1 METTKSKKMIKQIA
15 IAATALIFFTIVL
28 PLTLYLYFASTLP
41 PLNSLQEYNPNIIT
55 KVYSN
60 DGQIIGEFYIERRI
74 VVPFQKIPPRL
85 IKAFLAAEDA
95 MFYEHK
101 GIDYW
106 SILRAFYRNIEAGKI
121 VQGGSTITQQ
131 VAKSFFLTPE
141 RSLSRK
147 IKEALLAN
155 RIEKNLSKDDIL
167 YLYLNQIYL
176 GNGAYGVQAASE
188 IYFGKDVGNINLAEA
203 ALLAG
208 LPKAPSKY
216 SPYHY
221 PDIARQR
228 QEYVL
233 RRMLEEGFIARE
245 DEEKA
250 LRYSIKLKPKEI
262 RSLWVGPYFTE
273 HVRRYIDEKY
283 GEDLLYRG
291 GLQIYTTLDVE
302 KQKAANE
309 AVAFGLME
317 YEKRRGF
324 RGSADRLTE
333 QEDIDEFIAKSDAE
347 LNGEQL
353 KTEKVYD
360 GLVTGVDIREQYFTV
375 AIGKY
380 MAQLTF
386 EDSAWAKLYNPTDNP
401 DGGKYQE
408 LTQTIK
414 KGDII
419 KVAVKSIP
427 EDNKE
432 PIQVTLEQEPIVN
445 ASLIAIEPGTG
456 YVKAMVGGADFA
468 KTQFNRAVQ
477 AKRQPGSAFK
487 PIIYAAALDK
497 GYTPASVI
505 VDSPIIFEEAL
516 KGAENKGNN
525 PDTGTDWKPRNF
537 DEKFHG
543 PTTFREALTYS
554 RNVVTIK
561 ILKDIGVNYA
571 VEYARKL
578 GVQSQ
583 LNNDLS
589 LALGSS
595 SISLLELTNAY
606 AVFANMGTRIEPV
619 FITKIT
625 DKAGNIL
632 EETSTTIETVLTPQ
646 TAYIMTNLLAGVIQD
661 GTGQRAKALG
671 RPAAGKTGTTNDLND
686 AWFIGFTPNLIAG
699 SWMGYDDE
707 RPLGHMETGAR
718 AALPIWLKFMQK
730 ALEGTYVKDFQ
741 VPEGVVFTRIDHA
754 TGMPATP
761 ATEKAIF
768 EAFKEGTAPIEDVN
782 LPSVERT
789 AAPEKFFE
797 MDTGTGNMATEEK
810 QPADDSAHE
819 EMD

>member
-15 IAATALIFFTIVL
+15 IAATALIFFTVVL

-324 RGSADRLTE
+324 RGTADQLTE

-353 KTEKVYD
+353 KPEKVYE

-386 EDSAWAKLYNPTDNP
+386 EDAAWAKLYNPTDNP
-401 DGGKYQE
+401 DEGKHQE
-408 LTQTIK
+408 LTQIIK

-432 PIQVTLEQEPIVN
+432 PIQVTLEQEPLVN

-468 KTQFNRAVQ
+468 KSQFNRAVQ

-516 KGAENKGNN
+516 KGAEKKGNN

-543 PTTFREALTYS
+543 PTTFRQALTYS

-741 VPEGVVFTRIDHA
+741 IPEGVMFTRIDRA

>member
-1 METTKSKKMIKQIA
+1 MKKNKARNKFKRLTIIIA
-15 IAATALIFFTIVL
+15 VSVFVIVVL
-28 PLTLYLYFASTLP
+28 PLGIYLYFANTLP
-41 PLNSLQEYNPNIIT
+41 ELNSLHEYNPNIIT
-55 KVYSN
+55 KVYSS
-60 DGQIIGEFYIERRI
+60 DSQIIGEFYIERRI
-74 VVPFQKIPPRL
+74 VVPVSKIPLRL
-85 IKAFLAAEDA
+85 VKAFLAAEDA
-95 MFYEHK
+95 QFYQHK

-106 SILRAFYRNIEAGKI
+106 SILRAFYRNISAGKI

-131 VAKSFFLTPE
+131 VARSFFLTPE
-141 RSLSRK
+141 RSMRRK
-147 IKEALLAN
+147 ITEALLAY
-155 RIEKNLSKDDIL
+155 RIEKNLSKDEIL
-167 YLYLNQIYL
+167 HLYLNQIYL
-176 GNGAYGVQAASE
+176 GNGAYGVQAAAE
-188 IYFGKDVGNINLAEA
+188 TYFGKDVENLNLAEA

-221 PDIARQR
+221 PEIAKQR

-233 RRMLEEGFIARE
+233 RRMLEEGHISRE
-245 DEEKA
+245 DTEKA
-250 LRYSIKLKPKEI
+250 LRYVFKLKPKEI

-273 HVRRYIDEKY
+273 HIRRYIDEKY

-291 GLQIYTTLDVE
+291 GLQVYTTMDVE
-302 KQKAANE
+302 LQQAANE

-386 EDSAWAKLYNPTDNP
+386 EDSAWAKLYNPADNP

-419 KVAVKSIP
+419 RVTVKSIP

-445 ASLIAIEPGTG
+445 ASFIAIEPGTG

-505 VDSPIIFEEAL
+505 VDSPIIFEEVL
-516 KGAENKGNN
+516 KSAEKKGNN

-543 PTTFREALTYS
+543 PTTFRQALTYS

-578 GVQSQ
+578 GVQS
-583 LNNDLS
+583 
-589 LALGSS
+589 
-595 SISLLELTNAY
+595 
-606 AVFANMGTRIEPV
+606 
-619 FITKIT
+619 
-625 DKAGNIL
+625 
-632 EETSTTIETVLTPQ
+632 
-646 TAYIMTNLLAGVIQD
+646 
-661 GTGQRAKALG
+661 
-671 RPAAGKTGTTNDLND
+671 
-686 AWFIGFTPNLIAG
+686 
-699 SWMGYDDE
+699 
-707 RPLGHMETGAR
+707 H
-718 AALPIWLKFMQK
+718 
-730 ALEGTYVKDFQ
+730 
-741 VPEGVVFTRIDHA
+741 
-754 TGMPATP
+754 
-761 ATEKAIF
+761 
-768 EAFKEGTAPIEDVN
+768 
-782 LPSVERT
+782 
-789 AAPEKFFE
+789 
-797 MDTGTGNMATEEK
+797 
-810 QPADDSAHE
+810 
-819 EMD
+819 

>member
-1 METTKSKKMIKQIA
+1 
-15 IAATALIFFTIVL
+15 
-28 PLTLYLYFASTLP
+28 
-41 PLNSLQEYNPNIIT
+41 
-55 KVYSN
+55 
-60 DGQIIGEFYIERRI
+60 
-74 VVPFQKIPPRL
+74 
-85 IKAFLAAEDA
+85 
-95 MFYEHK
+95 
-101 GIDYW
+101 
-106 SILRAFYRNIEAGKI
+106 
-121 VQGGSTITQQ
+121 
-131 VAKSFFLTPE
+131 
-141 RSLSRK
+141 
-147 IKEALLAN
+147 
-155 RIEKNLSKDDIL
+155 
-167 YLYLNQIYL
+167 
-176 GNGAYGVQAASE
+176 
-188 IYFGKDVGNINLAEA
+188 
-203 ALLAG
+203 
-208 LPKAPSKY
+208 
-216 SPYHY
+216 
-221 PDIARQR
+221 
-228 QEYVL
+228 
-233 RRMLEEGFIARE
+233 
-245 DEEKA
+245 
-250 LRYSIKLKPKEI
+250 
-262 RSLWVGPYFTE
+262 
-273 HVRRYIDEKY
+273 
-283 GEDLLYRG
+283 
-291 GLQIYTTLDVE
+291 
-302 KQKAANE
+302 
-309 AVAFGLME
+309 
-317 YEKRRGF
+317 
-324 RGSADRLTE
+324 
-333 QEDIDEFIAKSDAE
+333 
-347 LNGEQL
+347 
-353 KTEKVYD
+353 
-360 GLVTGVDIREQYFTV
+360 
-375 AIGKY
+375 
-380 MAQLTF
+380 
-386 EDSAWAKLYNPTDNP
+386 
-401 DGGKYQE
+401 
-408 LTQTIK
+408 
-414 KGDII
+414 
-419 KVAVKSIP
+419 
-427 EDNKE
+427 
-432 PIQVTLEQEPIVN
+432 
-445 ASLIAIEPGTG
+445 
-456 YVKAMVGGADFA
+456 MVGGADFA

-583 LNNDLS
+583 LNSDLS

-595 SISLLELTNAY
+595 SIALLELTNAY
-606 AVFANMGTRIEPV
+606 AVFANMGARIEPV
-619 FITKIT
+619 FITRIT

-632 EETSTTIETVLTPQ
+632 EETSTTIETVLTSQ

-741 VPEGVVFTRIDHA
+741 VPEGVVFTRIDRA

-768 EAFKEGTAPIEDVN
+768 EAFKEGTAPIEDAN

-789 AAPEKFFE
+789 SAPEKFFE
-797 MDTGTGNMATEEK
+797 MDTGTGNIATEEK

>member
-1 METTKSKKMIKQIA
+1 
-15 IAATALIFFTIVL
+15 
-28 PLTLYLYFASTLP
+28 
-41 PLNSLQEYNPNIIT
+41 
-55 KVYSN
+55 
-60 DGQIIGEFYIERRI
+60 
-74 VVPFQKIPPRL
+74 
-85 IKAFLAAEDA
+85 
-95 MFYEHK
+95 
-101 GIDYW
+101 
-106 SILRAFYRNIEAGKI
+106 
-121 VQGGSTITQQ
+121 
-131 VAKSFFLTPE
+131 
-141 RSLSRK
+141 
-147 IKEALLAN
+147 
-155 RIEKNLSKDDIL
+155 
-167 YLYLNQIYL
+167 
-176 GNGAYGVQAASE
+176 
-188 IYFGKDVGNINLAEA
+188 
-203 ALLAG
+203 
-208 LPKAPSKY
+208 
-216 SPYHY
+216 
-221 PDIARQR
+221 
-228 QEYVL
+228 
-233 RRMLEEGFIARE
+233 
-245 DEEKA
+245 
-250 LRYSIKLKPKEI
+250 
-262 RSLWVGPYFTE
+262 
-273 HVRRYIDEKY
+273 
-283 GEDLLYRG
+283 
-291 GLQIYTTLDVE
+291 
-302 KQKAANE
+302 
-309 AVAFGLME
+309 ME

-324 RGSADRLTE
+324 RGPADRLTE
-333 QEDIDEFIAKSDAE
+333 QEDMDEFIAKSDAE

-353 KTEKVYD
+353 KPEKVYE

-375 AIGKY
+375 AVGKY

-386 EDSAWAKLYNPTDNP
+386 EDAEWAKLYNPTDNP
-401 DGGKYQE
+401 DEGKHHE
-408 LTQTIK
+408 LTQIIK

-432 PIQVTLEQEPIVN
+432 PIQVTLEQEPLVN

-468 KTQFNRAVQ
+468 KSQFNRAVQ

-516 KGAENKGNN
+516 KGAEKKGDN

-543 PTTFREALTYS
+543 PTTFRQALTYS